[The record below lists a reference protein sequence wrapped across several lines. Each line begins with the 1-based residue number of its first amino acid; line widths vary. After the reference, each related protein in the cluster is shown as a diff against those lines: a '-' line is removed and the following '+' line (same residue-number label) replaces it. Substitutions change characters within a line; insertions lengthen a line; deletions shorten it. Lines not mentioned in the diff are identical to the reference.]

1 MINCN
6 ALNMKKL
13 CFLFILCLLCK
24 SPIAQV
30 LQGAWKRNLDTAV
43 QTLTIIDNYFTV
55 ATFRLQEKQFV
66 NTSGGTAMLDNG
78 RLIGKME
85 FHTAERSQVTQAYS
99 LPFSQQGN
107 KLFFPYGGLEAT
119 WELLDDGK
127 QALAGNWKIIGREQ
141 DGKINEM
148 RPGARKTIKILSGS
162 RFQWAAINSETGD
175 FFGTGGGYYTF
186 ENGKY
191 TENIEF
197 FSRDASRVG
206 ASLSFNGELKDGNWH
221 HSGLS
226 SKGDRI
232 YEIWSRK

>member
-1 MINCN
+1 MQRLSCII
-6 ALNMKKL
+6 
-13 CFLFILCLLCK
+13 LFSLLWTH
-24 SPIAQV
+24 SDAQQ
-30 LQGAWKRNLDTAV
+30 LQGAWKRNLDTAI
-43 QTLTIIDNYFTV
+43 QTLTIVDNYFSV
-55 ATFRLQEKQFV
+55 ATFHVLDKKFI
-66 NTSGGTAMLDNG
+66 NTSGGTALQENG
-78 RLIGKME
+78 ELKGKIE
-85 FHTAERSQVTQAYS
+85 FNTADRSQVTKNYTVA
-99 LPFSQQGN
+99 FKQQGT
-107 KLFFPYGGLEAT
+107 KLTFPLGGIT
-119 WELLDDGK
+119 ISWERLDD
-127 QALAGNWKIIGREQ
+127 ALQGLSGNWKIIAREQ
-141 DGKINEM
+141 DGKITEM

-191 TENIEF
+191 TEHIEF

-206 ASLSFNGELKDGNWH
+206 ASLSFNGELRDGNWH